1 MGNFRRDNRS
11 GGRDDNRFGK
21 KDFGKRNFG
30 GRDSGRPQMFSAV
43 CGDCGSPCEVPFRP
57 SGDRPVFCNRCFKK
71 SGGGNKSFEP
81 RFEPRFEPKSRNS
94 EPRNDQ
100 FEIIN
105 VKLDKIYK
113 ILIGLTTESAAQPG
127 PSAAAKEEKEES
139 AAPKPKRKKNAKKV
153 SEE

>member
-11 GGRDDNRFGK
+11 GGRDNNRFGK
-21 KDFGKRNFG
+21 RDFGKRSFG
-30 GRDSGRPQMFSAV
+30 GRDSGRPQMFQAV

-57 SGDRPVFCNRCFKK
+57 AGDRPVFCNRCFKK

-113 ILIGLTTESAAQPG
+113 MLIVLTTENATQPDSSAVT
-127 PSAAAKEEKEES
+127 EVES
-139 AAPKPKRKKNAKKV
+139 AELKPKRRKNAKKA
-153 SEE
+153 SKE